1 MSSSAD
7 PSPGAKEL
15 AKASAGKDSLTL
27 RSRVQRAARPRPP
40 CSPPERPSAGAA
52 DEELWQQ
59 IWEQVEGRH
68 PQAACTRPAFSCAEV
83 ANELQACDV
92 KRRRI
97 VGKQPCLAIV
107 VYRRRLNGKQP
118 PPQPTHV
125 LRAGRGVR
133 GHYDVL
139 GLQRTASAAQIH
151 AAYRRRALVTH
162 PDKGG
167 NPDDFRRVVAA
178 FEELAD
184 ASRRAAYDRS
194 LDLFGRLDGS
204 TRNEAET
211 EEHPVRPKRTSEA
224 GHACLSTARVA
235 HVRLLKIS
243 PAIWSQALEDLPE
256 LALEAL
262 GNLLQ
267 GPQMFAQST
276 DDNFQAEAGK
286 MSAGQGPM
294 CISQHRNGYKVTVTW
309 ASLQVA
315 TGFTKSLA
323 QAIDWQIVLLW
334 LRSVAEGRM
343 KRHSQRSAAE
353 PLTPEELLQV
363 LDLEPVMELTFT
375 ISVRLNGSKG
385 KKISSPAVQD
395 LSLALDFLRRFSAAF
410 QGRSASE
417 AALQKVKRQA
427 EKDAKQA
434 RQARKTA
441 ERKLLAAVV
450 KELASRRGDAEPL
463 GKRRKRKASGSISMA
478 TKPTEETRIV
488 LWRPMW
494 RICGKTPRDSFSWTF

>member
-1 MSSSAD
+1 MTSLPAN
-7 PSPGAKEL
+7 PLPGAKE
-15 AKASAGKDSLTL
+15 AATSAGKDHSTL
-27 RSRVQRAARPRPP
+27 RCRVQRAARPRPP
-40 CSPPERPSAGAA
+40 RSPPERESGGAL

-59 IWEQVEGRH
+59 IWQQVEGRRV
-68 PQAACTRPAFSCAEV
+68 QAARAPEASSCASAAHAEHQV
-83 ANELQACDV
+83 CDIT
-92 KRRRI
+92 RRRI

-107 VYRRRLNGKQP
+107 VYRRRMNGKQP

-139 GLQRTASAAQIH
+139 GLQRTAASAQIH
-151 AAYRRRALVTH
+151 AAYRRKALVTH

-194 LDLFGRLDGS
+194 LDMFGRLDGS
-204 TRNEAET
+204 TCSEGEP
-211 EEHPVRPKRTSEA
+211 EERPVRPKRAAEA

-235 HVRLLKIS
+235 HARLLSLS

-267 GPQMFAQST
+267 GSKMFTQTA
-276 DDNFQAEAGK
+276 DDDHQVEAGK
-286 MSAGQGPM
+286 TSTGQQH
-294 CISQHRNGYKVTVTW
+294 ISQHRSGYKVTVSW

-343 KRHSQRSAAE
+343 KRENQRSAAE
-353 PLTPEELLQV
+353 PLTPQELLQV
-363 LDLEPVMELTFT
+363 LDMEPALELTFT
-375 ISVRLNGSKG
+375 ISVKSNGSKG
-385 KKISSPAVQD
+385 KKMSSPAVQD
-395 LSLALDFLRRFSAAF
+395 LSLALDFLRRFSAAV
-410 QGRSASE
+410 QGRSVSE

-427 EKDAKQA
+427 EKDAVQN
-434 RQARKTA
+434 RQARKA
-441 ERKLLAAVV
+441 SERKLLAAVL
-450 KELASRRGDAEPL
+450 KELESRRGDAEAA
-463 GKRRKRKASGSISMA
+463 GKRRRRDVSKTSSGA
-478 TKPTEETRIV
+478 TKPSAETRIV

-494 RICGKTPRDSFSWTF
+494 RICGKTPRDSCSWTF